1 MPTQDPNN
9 KKNIVNGTDAN
20 SYDSGD
26 KLTNTN
32 SPVREGQEDSSI
44 LSDESSVGENQL
56 EKIKNYETNPHQ
68 MEEWID
74 TDKVNFKPED

>member
-1 MPTQDPNN
+1 MHTQDPNN
-9 KKNIVNGTDAN
+9 KKIVNGTDEH
-20 SYDSGD
+20 SYDSDD

-32 SPVREGQEDSSI
+32 SPVREGQDNSSI
-44 LSDESSVGENQL
+44 LSDESSVGEDQL

-68 MEEWID
+68 MEEWVD